1 MECVFEFWGLEKLGD
16 EKGFEWEGKEEEGIA
31 EKGGKRE
38 EAERV
43 TCKDSLSFL
52 QFICCLLMAHEMQI
66 CKTNQ
71 PGLEKKKIL
80 LSFHRFISLFSVGN
94 PKLKSFAAIPL
105 STLFTLNIFYFL
117 FFILNTSHSISY
129 FYHLRPN
136 LKLSSTNYLSIVSKN
151 KKY

>member
-1 MECVFEFWGLEKLGD
+1 MLLINSKKWALLYLKGKFLSEFDVWLFWILGFG
-16 EKGFEWEGKEEEGIA
+16 EIGPWKGVEWEGKEEEGIA

-38 EAERV
+38 EAERG
-43 TCKDSLSFL
+43 TRKDSLSFL

-94 PKLKSFAAIPL
+94 PKLKSFAAKSD
-105 STLFTLNIFYFL
+105 STFHPFQNACYYSTTTLTIF
-117 FFILNTSHSISY
+117 
-129 FYHLRPN
+129 
-136 LKLSSTNYLSIVSKN
+136 
-151 KKY
+151 